1 MKRYTYSRKD
11 GVDWEALLYYM
22 GNAVACKVID
32 PFPETHEKKPVE
44 SEGDELWR
52 WRQQT
57 NTNVETV
64 AGMLGIS
71 VASVKGFEA
80 NNPIVCGN
88 VYLKLVA
95 FVLTLNDSG
104 KYALERKL
112 FKLWREENL
121 YTHDEIANIIGVHKN
136 TIIGF
141 ENTVRKSDK
150 ILQFIADDF
159 KMPSA
164 IRILRMK
171 KKITPVELSE
181 LIDVSRGHIISIEV
195 GRKKLTGKTKEKY
208 IAFFGKE
215 AVTDAIERTEAESR
229 VER

>member
-1 MKRYTYSRKD
+1 MKRYTYSRK

-32 PFPETHEKKPVE
+32 PFPEEQDTVPVE
-44 SEGDELWR
+44 TYSEALKV

-141 ENTVRKSDK
+141 ENTVRKSEFQSFLCW
-150 ILQFIADDF
+150 IF
-159 KMPSA
+159 
-164 IRILRMK
+164 R
-171 KKITPVELSE
+171 
-181 LIDVSRGHIISIEV
+181 
-195 GRKKLTGKTKEKY
+195 
-208 IAFFGKE
+208 
-215 AVTDAIERTEAESR
+215 
-229 VER
+229 